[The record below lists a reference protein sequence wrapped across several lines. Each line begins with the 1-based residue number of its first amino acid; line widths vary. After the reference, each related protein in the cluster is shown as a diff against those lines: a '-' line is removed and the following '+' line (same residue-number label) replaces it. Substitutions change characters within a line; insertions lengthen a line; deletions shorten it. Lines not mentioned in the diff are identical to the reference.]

1 MLHLSA
7 TDEFKNLQSH
17 KGNWMK
23 IPIDPSDDVD
33 KNQYSTEAH
42 LIYGESQDPRW
53 DYSHHLVPPIS
64 ASATFRLDSAQ
75 RGAQGFTE
83 FAHSSDELTVT
94 SKAPIYI
101 YDRLGEPNKDM
112 LEENLAYAE
121 GGDIAVSFASGMGAI
136 AGVLGILTGTGSEV
150 LAHKLL
156 YGCTY
161 SLLTTWYPRLK
172 IDATFIDSTDPEEV
186 RRHITKRTRV
196 VYLESP
202 INPTLELVDLA
213 AVVHVVKEANAG
225 RSNEERIYTVV
236 DSTFA
241 TPFCQRPLKH
251 GIDFVVHSLTKAIGG
266 FGTDIGGV
274 VIGPQWSKDMLVLY
288 RKDFGGV
295 LSAKSAWPVLVTG
308 LPSLAV
314 RMRQMQSTAMKV
326 AEFLGTCS
334 EIAQVVY
341 PGLSSF
347 AQYELARRQM
357 CDYDGNFAPGSMIYF
372 IMKGENPHD
381 SLARAER
388 FINHVAKNAYCIT
401 LAVSLGNIRT
411 LIEHPGSMTHS
422 AIPADEQV
430 AKGLNPG
437 GVRLAIGLEK
447 PDDIIQDLRRS
458 LGATRIGAPLE
469 VADFEL

>member
-1 MLHLSA
+1 MKQHHDA
-7 TDEFKNLQSH
+7 PEDTPKN
-17 KGNWMK
+17 K
-23 IPIDPSDDVD
+23 
-33 KNQYSTEAH
+33 YSTEAH

-64 ASATFRLDSAQ
+64 SSATFRLDSAQ

-83 FAHSSDELTVT
+83 FAHSSDEITVT

-121 GGDIAVSFASGMGAI
+121 GGDIAVTFASGMAAI
-136 AGVLGILTGTGSEV
+136 SGVLGILTGTGSEI
-150 LAHKLL
+150 LAHQTL

-161 SLLTTWYPRLK
+161 SLLTNWYPRLK
-172 IDATFIDSTDPEEV
+172 IETTLVDFTDPEEV

-196 VYLESP
+196 VYMESP
-202 INPTLELVDLA
+202 VNPTLRLIDLA
-213 AVVHVVKEANAG
+213 AVAEVVKEANVG
-225 RSNEERIYTVV
+225 RSKEDRIYTVV

-241 TPFCQRPLKH
+241 TPFCQRPLKL
-251 GIDFVVHSLTKAIGG
+251 GVDFVVHSLTKAIGG

-295 LSAKSAWPVLVTG
+295 LSPKNAWPVLVTG
-308 LPSLAV
+308 LPSLAL
-314 RMRQMQSTAMKV
+314 RMRQMQTTAMKV
-326 AEFLGTCS
+326 AEFLTTCS
-334 EIAQVVY
+334 AIEQVRY
-341 PGLSSF
+341 PGLLSF
-347 AQYELARRQM
+347 DQYVLAQHQM
-357 CDYDGNFAPGSMIYF
+357 RDYDGNFAPGSMIYF
-372 IMKGENPHD
+372 VMRGENLRD
-381 SLARAER
+381 SLMRAER
-388 FINHVAKNAYCIT
+388 FINHIAKHAYCIT

-422 AIPADEQV
+422 AIPPDEQV
-430 AKGLNPG
+430 AKGLDPG

-447 PDDIIQDLRRS
+447 PADIIRDLHCS
-458 LGATRIGAPLE
+458 LEATRVGASM
-469 VADFEL
+469 ELAGL